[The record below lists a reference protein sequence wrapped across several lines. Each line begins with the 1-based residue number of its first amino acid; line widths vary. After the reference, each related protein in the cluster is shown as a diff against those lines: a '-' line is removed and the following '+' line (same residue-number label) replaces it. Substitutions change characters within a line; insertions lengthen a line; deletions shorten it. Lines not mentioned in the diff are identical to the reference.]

1 MTTNNIREGALF
13 KQSRHLRLLRK
24 RWTVLQQR
32 YSHFSNTQYYLC
44 TFRKEKIYES
54 PTESIP
60 INQGTQ
66 IGIHTDEYD
75 ENNLMFYV
83 KNKKDGHL
91 FLFEAQSTQ
100 DRNQW
105 IQQIQH
111 IQSQIT
117 V

>member
-1 MTTNNIREGALF
+1 MATTNIREGALF

-32 YSHFSNTQYYLC
+32 PADYSIQYYLC
-44 TFRKEKIYES
+44 TYKKEKIYES

-66 IGIHTDEYD
+66 IGVHSDQYD
-75 ENNLMFYV
+75 EDNLMFYI

-111 IQSQIT
+111 IQSQIA